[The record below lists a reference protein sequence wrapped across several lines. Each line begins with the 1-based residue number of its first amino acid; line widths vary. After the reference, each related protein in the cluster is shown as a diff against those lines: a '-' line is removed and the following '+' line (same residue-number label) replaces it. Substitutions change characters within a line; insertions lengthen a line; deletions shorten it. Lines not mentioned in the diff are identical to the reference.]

1 MINKEDEAV
10 ELLKKLSNSLPHIEA
25 LYMYI
30 NRGAF
35 KSQSL
40 EELEARWPSISSK
53 VWSDV
58 ENIALKYEPHILI
71 GPFKN
76 RILRIIEREYGDLLL
91 KEVSKRIQSLSP
103 EELAVIIAFSKMWI
117 KGFKVTDEDILST
130 ALEACLDVR
139 GSKAVEVL
147 WRVGII
153 NRAHRP
159 AISRYIPKIYV
170 PNYVKPLLEAYSQRP
185 LPLRVEIKEILKE
198 ALAEDPLKACAAVYE
213 TDQLVDELV
222 QVVYSLPLKSIVHK
236 LNIKGLMKAG
246 RTCPLLIA
254 EVEKAWRQILE
265 EMFSNILN
273 VIFKAFASLGY
284 SCRVTYDAHMKL
296 PIAYGY
302 REGLEMAMI
311 FMPAILP
318 LSQVRSFSPG
328 ALKIVLTLNL
338 NSPPRETMEI
348 LRLSSIVYV
357 RGGEAQ
363 IYTNVSPD
371 SLERLLKAGGF
382 KVDVWM

>member
-1 MINKEDEAV
+1 
-10 ELLKKLSNSLPHIEA
+10 
-25 LYMYI
+25 
-30 NRGAF
+30 
-35 KSQSL
+35 
-40 EELEARWPSISSK
+40 
-53 VWSDV
+53 
-58 ENIALKYEPHILI
+58 
-71 GPFKN
+71 
-76 RILRIIEREYGDLLL
+76 
-91 KEVSKRIQSLSP
+91 
-103 EELAVIIAFSKMWI
+103 
-117 KGFKVTDEDILST
+117 
-130 ALEACLDVR
+130 
-139 GSKAVEVL
+139 
-147 WRVGII
+147 
-153 NRAHRP
+153 P

-185 LPLRVEIKEILKE
+185 LPLQVEIKEILKE